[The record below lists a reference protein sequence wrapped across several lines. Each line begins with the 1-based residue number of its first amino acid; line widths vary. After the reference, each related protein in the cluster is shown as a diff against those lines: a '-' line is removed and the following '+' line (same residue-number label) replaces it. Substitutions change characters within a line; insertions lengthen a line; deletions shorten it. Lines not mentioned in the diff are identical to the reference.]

1 MIRFFL
7 IYYIIIIYRVFRLII
22 GSKVTGDTNFLS
34 TPVFTIQRILSHPMI
49 GSYNTFVDIGS
60 GEGIIGFFVKLRL
73 KKAIILHD
81 AQRHFMVLTQCIKR
95 LFFLRNVYCSADT
108 LSSYPD
114 KSVFLC
120 VWTSWSDR
128 NRQSVISK
136 FVKIIP
142 KGATLVTVS
151 HGIVHPSFHEVA
163 NIEESFAWGHATV
176 YYYKHA

>member
-7 IYYIIIIYRVFRLII
+7 IYYIVIIYRVFRLIV

-34 TPVFTIQRILSHPMI
+34 TPVLTVQRILSHPII
-49 GSYNTFVDIGS
+49 GPFDTFVDIGS
-60 GEGIIGFFVKLRL
+60 GEGIIGFFVKLRM

-81 AQRHFMVLTQCIKR
+81 VQYHFMVFTKFIKR
-95 LFFLRNVYCSADT
+95 VFLLRNVCCSSTFLA
-108 LSSYPD
+108 SYPD
-114 KSVFLC
+114 ESVFLC
-120 VWTSWSDR
+120 VWTSWSDQ
-128 NRQSVISK
+128 NRQSVMSK

-163 NIEESFAWGHATV
+163 NVEESFAWGHATV
-176 YYYKHA
+176 YYYRHA